1 MGFIFGLYIMRL
13 IKAHVQNYRSI
24 IDSGEFEI
32 EKIKTVFVG
41 INEAGK
47 TALLKAINHLNPG
60 SDIEK
65 VNILR
70 DFPRS
75 KYSEYVQNKSKDE
88 IDKTSL
94 VKGWFS
100 LEQSDIDEIKKLP
113 NFTNDLIDLN
123 SCLYLR
129 DQRYNH
135 CFHEI
140 LEFEKTTF
148 GDIRKSTLRLIDT
161 LSSNPSAQDI
171 IGELNIFL
179 ETNKYDFSKLTSEN
193 AKTYTQILEKAEIKI
208 DEDNEKEIQRIV
220 NLTNLARKNIFHDE
234 LINFLS
240 SKLPKF
246 IYFNN
251 YIKVKPL
258 IHLQQLADRQDQNII
273 TDKYYDYGN
282 LSLLKFLG
290 YTPRE
295 LSNLGIENNST
306 DTDTF
311 RAKRDE
317 RQYKLN
323 ASSIRLTNSIK
334 EIWNPNNSKDEAS
347 QLRVIADG
355 QYLKVVVI
363 DQLGAEVELD
373 QRSEG
378 FQWMVSFF
386 IVFESQAESDYK
398 NCILLLDEPATSLHA
413 LKQKEFI
420 KTISKLAEK
429 NQTLYTTHSPFMIS
443 QDELDIVR
451 IVELTDR
458 SKGTKVNN
466 KIVSNDPAALFPL
479 QEALGY
485 NLAQSMFTS
494 KKNVLL
500 EGLTD
505 LWYLEG
511 INSLFEKNL
520 DSNIALLPVGTSA
533 KISYYASMLSNNDL
547 KTVALLDSD
556 SAGDKAAEQD
566 VVIHS
571 LGAKNIL
578 RTKEFLSKEI
588 KNSEIEDIIRET
600 LTQIFTTKY
609 QIDIPEEDKN
619 SDKAIVDIFK
629 NVKKD
634 FSKAQMAKAFLAWAR
649 DHSYQDL
656 SQEEQQNCQKLI
668 EAINRRL
675 K

>member
-1 MGFIFGLYIMRL
+1 M
-13 IKAHVQNYRSI
+13 
-24 IDSGEFEI
+24 
-32 EKIKTVFVG
+32 
-41 INEAGK
+41 
-47 TALLKAINHLNPG
+47 
-60 SDIEK
+60 
-65 VNILR
+65 
-70 DFPRS
+70 
-75 KYSEYVQNKSKDE
+75 
-88 IDKTSL
+88 
-94 VKGWFS
+94 
-100 LEQSDIDEIKKLP
+100 
-113 NFTNDLIDLN
+113 
-123 SCLYLR
+123 
-129 DQRYNH
+129 
-135 CFHEI
+135 
-140 LEFEKTTF
+140 
-148 GDIRKSTLRLIDT
+148 
-161 LSSNPSAQDI
+161 
-171 IGELNIFL
+171 
-179 ETNKYDFSKLTSEN
+179 
-193 AKTYTQILEKAEIKI
+193 
-208 DEDNEKEIQRIV
+208 KEV
-220 NLTNLARKNIFHDE
+220 
-234 LINFLS
+234 
-240 SKLPKF
+240 
-246 IYFNN
+246 Y

-258 IHLQQLADRQDQNII
+258 IHLQQLADRQDQQII
-273 TDKYYDYGN
+273 DDKYYDYGN

-295 LSNLGIENNST
+295 LSNLGVENNST
-306 DTDTF
+306 DSEIF

-323 ASSIRLTNSIK
+323 ASSMRLTDCIK
-334 EIWNPNNSKDEAS
+334 DIWNPNNAKDEAS

-355 QYLKVVVI
+355 QYLKVAVI
-363 DQLGAEVELD
+363 DQLGAEIELD

-386 IVFESQAESDYK
+386 IVFESQADSDYK

-429 NQTLYTTHSPFMIS
+429 NQTIYTTHSPFMIS
-443 QDELDIVR
+443 QDELDLVR

-458 SKGTKVNN
+458 SIGTKVNN

-485 NLAQSMFTS
+485 NLAQSMFTA

-511 INSLFEKNL
+511 INSLFDKNL

-547 KTVALLDSD
+547 KSVALLDSD
-556 SAGDKAAEQD
+556 SAGDKAAEQET
-566 VVIHS
+566 VIYS

-578 RTKEFLSKEI
+578 RTKEFLNREI

-600 LTQIFTTKY
+600 LAKIFHSEYGIEITV
-609 QIDIPEEDKN
+609 EDLT

-629 NVKKD
+629 RASKD
-634 FSKAQMAKAFLAWAR
+634 FSKFKLSKAFLAWAR
-649 DHSYQDL
+649 EHNSNDL
-656 SQEEQQNCQKLI
+656 VPEEAQNSQKLI
-668 EAINRRL
+668 DTINRRL

>member
-1 MGFIFGLYIMRL
+1 MRL
-13 IKAHVQNYRSI
+13 VKVQVQNYRSI
-24 IDSGEFEI
+24 IDSGEFDI
-32 EKIKTVFVG
+32 EQIKTVFVG

-47 TALLKAINHLNPG
+47 TALLKAINHINPG

-75 KYSEYVQNKSKDE
+75 KYSEYVQNKSTDE
-88 IDKTSL
+88 INKTPL

-100 LEQSDIDEIKKLP
+100 LEQSDIDEIEKLP
-113 NFTNDLIDLN
+113 YFNHNSIDLEK
-123 SCLYLR
+123 CLYLR
-129 DQRYNH
+129 DQRYSH
-135 CFHEI
+135 CFHEVT
-140 LEFEKTTF
+140 EFKKTIY
-148 GDIRKSTLRLIDT
+148 GDIRKSTLRLIDA
-161 LSSNPSAQDI
+161 LSSNSSAQEI
-171 IGELNIFL
+171 IGELNNFL
-179 ETNKYDFSKLTSEN
+179 ETNKHDFLILSAENSKKYIQLV
-193 AKTYTQILEKAEIKI
+193 EKAEIKI

-220 NLTNLARKNIFHDE
+220 DLRNLASKNIFHDE
-234 LINFLS
+234 LINFLANR
-240 SKLPKF
+240 LPKF

-258 IHLQQLADRQDQNII
+258 IHLQQLADRQDQKTID
-273 TDKYYDYGN
+273 DKYYDYGN

-323 ASSIRLTNSIK
+323 ASSIRLTDSIK

-355 QYLKVVVI
+355 QYLKVAVI
-363 DQLGAEVELD
+363 DQLGAEIELD

-386 IVFESQAESDYK
+386 IVFESQADSDYK

-420 KTISKLAEK
+420 RTISKLAEK
-429 NQTLYTTHSPFMIS
+429 NQTIYTTHSPFMIS
-443 QDELDIVR
+443 QDELDLVR

-458 SKGTKVNN
+458 STGTLVNN

-485 NLAQSMFTS
+485 NLAQSMFTA

-511 INSLFEKNL
+511 INSLFDKNL
-520 DSNIALLPVGTSA
+520 DPSIALLPVGTSA

-547 KTVALLDSD
+547 KTLALLDSD
-556 SAGDKAAEQD
+556 VAGDKAAEQD
-566 VVIHS
+566 TVIYS

-578 RTKEFLSKEI
+578 RTKEFLSEEI

-600 LTQIFTTKY
+600 LVNIFKDQY
-609 QIDIPEEDKN
+609 QIDILDEEIT
-619 SDKAIVDIFK
+619 SDKPIIDIFK
-629 NVKKD
+629 KAKKD
-634 FSKAQMAKAFLAWAR
+634 FSKAQLAKAFLSWAKN
-649 DHSYQDL
+649 HSSADL
-656 SQEEQQNCQKLI
+656 STAEQVNCKHLIDTINKKL
-668 EAINRRL
+668 

>member
-1 MGFIFGLYIMRL
+1 MKL
-13 IKAHVQNYRSI
+13 IKVHVQNYRSI
-24 IDSGEFEI
+24 LDSGEIEI
-32 EKIKTVFVG
+32 EKIKTVLVG

-47 TALLKAINHLNPG
+47 TALLKAINNLNPA

-65 VNILR
+65 VDILR

-75 KYSEYVQNKSKDE
+75 KYSEYVQNKSTEE
-88 IDKTSL
+88 IKKTPL
-94 VKGWFS
+94 IKGWFS
-100 LEQSDIDEIKKLP
+100 LEQNDIDKIKELLS
-113 NFTNDLIDLN
+113 FSEGIIDLEN
-123 SCLYLR
+123 LIYLR
-129 DQRYNH
+129 EQNYDGCTH
-135 CFHEI
+135 SI
-140 LEFEKTTF
+140 LDFKKTTL
-148 GDIRKSTLRLIDT
+148 GDIKKSTLRLIEA
-161 LSSNPSAQDI
+161 LKIESNTADI
-171 IGELNIFL
+171 IEQLEAFL
-179 ETNKYDFSKLTSEN
+179 AKYKYDFSSLSNEDSKQYIQLLDS
-193 AKTYTQILEKAEIKI
+193 AELKI
-208 DEDNEKEIQRIV
+208 NEDNEKEITRIS
-220 NLTNLARKNIFHDE
+220 NLQILAKKNLLHNEI
-234 LINFLS
+234 LS
-240 SKLPKF
+240 LLNKRLPRF

-251 YIKVKPL
+251 YIKVRPL
-258 IHLQQLADRQDQNII
+258 IHLKQLADRQDQQII
-273 TDKYYDYGN
+273 DDKYYDYGN

-290 YTPRE
+290 YTARE
-295 LSNLGIENNST
+295 LSDLGVENNHT
-306 DTDTF
+306 DSEIF
-311 RAKRDE
+311 RKKRDE

-323 ASSIRLTNSIK
+323 ASSMRLTDCIK
-334 EIWNPNNSKDEAS
+334 DIWNPNNAKDEAS

-355 QYLKVVVI
+355 QYLKVAVI
-363 DQLGAEVELD
+363 DQLGAEIELD

-386 IVFESQAESDYK
+386 IVFESQADNDYK

-429 NQTLYTTHSPFMIS
+429 NQTIYTTHSPFMIS
-443 QDELDIVR
+443 QDELDLVR

-458 SKGTKVNN
+458 AIGTKVNN
-466 KIVSNDPAALFPL
+466 KIISNDPAALFPL

-485 NLAQSMFTS
+485 NLAQSMFTA

-533 KISYYASMLSNNDL
+533 KISYYASMLSNNSL

-556 SAGDKAAEQD
+556 SAGDKAAQQD
-566 VVIHS
+566 TVIHA

-578 RTKEFLSKEI
+578 RTKEFLNREI

-600 LTQIFTTKY
+600 LAEIFKSEYDTEITT
-609 QIDIPEEDKN
+609 EDLE
-619 SDKAIVDIFK
+619 SDKPIIDIFK
-629 NVKKD
+629 RSTQN
-634 FSKAQMAKAFLAWAR
+634 FSKFKLSKAFLNWAR
-649 DHSYQDL
+649 EHTSDDL
-656 SQEEQQNCQKLI
+656 QSNEAENCKKLI
-668 EAINRRL
+668 ETINRKL

>member
-1 MGFIFGLYIMRL
+1 MKLV
-13 IKAHVQNYRSI
+13 KVHVQNYRSI
-24 IDSGEFEI
+24 LDSGEIEI
-32 EKIKTVFVG
+32 EKIKTVLVG

-47 TALLKAINHLNPG
+47 TALLKAINNLNPA

-65 VNILR
+65 VDILR

-75 KYSEYVQNKSKDE
+75 KYSEYVQNKSAEELK
-88 IDKTSL
+88 KTPL
-94 VKGWFS
+94 VKGWFA
-100 LEQSDIDEIKKLP
+100 LEQSDITEIETLP
-113 NFTNDLIDLN
+113 NFVDNLIDYSTFIYVRN
-123 SCLYLR
+123 QNYDYCSH
-129 DQRYNH
+129 DIQN
-135 CFHEI
+135 FS
-140 LEFEKTTF
+140 KTTF
-148 GDIRKSTLRLIDT
+148 GDIRKSTLRLIEA
-161 LSSNPSAQDI
+161 LKINPTSQEI
-171 IGELNIFL
+171 ITAIENFL
-179 ETNKYDFSKLTSEN
+179 EKNKYDVFPISEQDSKEFI
-193 AKTYTQILEKAEIKI
+193 QFLEKSELKI
-208 DEDNEKEIQRIV
+208 DDDNEKEINRIAE
-220 NLTNLARKNIFHDE
+220 LTQLAKKNIFHAE
-234 LINFLS
+234 LLGILNK
-240 SKLPKF
+240 KLPKF

-258 IHLQQLADRQDQNII
+258 IHLQQLADRQERQTID
-273 TDKYYDYGN
+273 DKYYDYGN

-295 LSNLGIENNST
+295 LSNLGVENNST
-306 DTDTF
+306 DTDEF
-311 RAKRDE
+311 RKKRDE

-323 ASSIRLTNSIK
+323 ASSIRLTNSIT

-355 QYLKVVVI
+355 QYLKVAVT
-363 DQLGAEVELD
+363 DRLGAEIELD

-386 IVFESQAESDYK
+386 IVFESQADNDYK

-429 NQTLYTTHSPFMIS
+429 NQTIYTTHSPFMIS
-443 QDELDIVR
+443 QDELDLVR

-458 SKGTKVNN
+458 AIGTKVNN
-466 KIVSNDPAALFPL
+466 TIISNDPAALFPL

-485 NLAQSMFTS
+485 NLAQSMFTA

-511 INSLFEKNL
+511 INSLFDKNL
-520 DSNIALLPVGTSA
+520 DQNIALLPIGTSA

-547 KTVALLDSD
+547 KSVALLDSD
-556 SAGDKAAEQD
+556 SAGDKAAQQE
-566 VVIHS
+566 VVVHA
-571 LGAKNIL
+571 LGTKNIL
-578 RTKEFLSKEI
+578 RTKEFLSREI

-600 LTQIFTTKY
+600 LASIFFTEYAIQISS
-609 QIDIPEEDKN
+609 EDLA
-619 SDKAIVDIFK
+619 SDKTVVDIFK
-629 NVKKD
+629 KADPK
-634 FSKAQMAKAFLAWAR
+634 FSKFKLSKAFLNWAR
-649 DHSYQDL
+649 EHSSKDLTQD
-656 SQEEQQNCQKLI
+656 EIRNCEKLL
-668 EAINRRL
+668 ESINRRL

>member
-1 MGFIFGLYIMRL
+1 MKLV
-13 IKAHVQNYRSI
+13 KVHVQNYRSI
-24 IDSGEFEI
+24 IDSGEIEI

-47 TALLKAINHLNPG
+47 TALLKAIHQLNPT
-60 SDIEK
+60 SEIEQ

-75 KYSEYVQNKSKDE
+75 KYSEYVQNKSEEE
-88 IDKTSL
+88 IKQTPL
-94 VKGWFS
+94 IKGWFS
-100 LEQSDIDEIKKLP
+100 LEPSDIDTIKNLP
-113 NFTNDLIDLN
+113 NFSEQIIDLEN
-123 SCLYLR
+123 LIYLR
-129 DQRYNH
+129 EQKYDH
-135 CFHEI
+135 CIHRI
-140 LEFEKTTF
+140 LDFKSTTF
-148 GDIRKSTLRLIDT
+148 GDIRKPTLRLIDA
-161 LSSNPSAQDI
+161 LKSNSTASEI
-171 IGELNIFL
+171 IEQLEAFL
-179 ETNKYDFSKLTSEN
+179 AKNKYDYSSLSTEN
-193 AKTYTQILEKAEIKI
+193 SNIYIQLIDNAELKI
-208 DEDNEKEIQRIV
+208 DEDNVKEINRISE
-220 NLTNLARKNIFHDE
+220 LTKAAKKNIFHNE
-234 LINFLS
+234 ILNLLN
-240 SKLPKF
+240 KTLPKF

-258 IHLQQLADRQDQNII
+258 IHLQQLADRQDQQII
-273 TDKYYDYGN
+273 DDKYYDYGN

-295 LSNLGIENNST
+295 LSNLGVENNST
-306 DTDTF
+306 DSEIF

-323 ASSIRLTNSIK
+323 ASSMRLTDCIK
-334 EIWNPNNSKDEAS
+334 DIWNPNNAKDEAS

-355 QYLKVVVI
+355 QYLKVAVI
-363 DQLGAEVELD
+363 DQLGAEIELD

-386 IVFESQAESDYK
+386 IVFESQADSDYK

-429 NQTLYTTHSPFMIS
+429 NQTIYTTHSPFMIS
-443 QDELDIVR
+443 QDELDLVR

-458 SKGTKVNN
+458 SIGTKVNN

-485 NLAQSMFTS
+485 NLAQSMFTA

-511 INSLFEKNL
+511 INSLFDKNL

-547 KTVALLDSD
+547 KSVALLDSD
-556 SAGDKAAEQD
+556 SAGDKAAEQET
-566 VVIHS
+566 VIYS

-578 RTKEFLSKEI
+578 RTKEFLNREI

-600 LTQIFTTKY
+600 LAKIFHSEYGIEITV
-609 QIDIPEEDKN
+609 EDLT

-629 NVKKD
+629 RASKD
-634 FSKAQMAKAFLAWAR
+634 FSKFKLSKAFLAWAR
-649 DHSYQDL
+649 EHNSNDL
-656 SQEEQQNCQKLI
+656 VPEEAQNSQKLI
-668 EAINRRL
+668 DTINRRL